1 MVLKDVDTGAVG
13 PAYARIAGD
22 LRARSAELPPHTL
35 LPSER
40 EIAEE
45 FHVSRMTAR
54 QAVSVLESEGS
65 VYRRPPRGT
74 FVAEPRVRFQIGSFT
89 EQVERL
95 GRNPHASV
103 LEAFKARATRAQATA
118 LGIPL
123 GRPVHVLS
131 RLRLADAEPLAI
143 ERTVIPAGLTPGL
156 LERPLDGS
164 IWAIMRDAYD
174 LVPTTASV
182 VLESRTLDHEA
193 SRLLGVRVGALGMVL
208 TRHTTDGRGRC
219 VEYAQDTY
227 RADRTAFEFS
237 ATLGSR

>member
-1 MVLKDVDTGAVG
+1 MVSNEADLAAVG
-13 PAYARIAGD
+13 PAYARIAQD
-22 LRARSAELPPHTL
+22 LRARAAELAPHT
-35 LPSER
+35 PMASER

-54 QAVSVLESEGS
+54 QAVSVLESEGA

-95 GRNPHASV
+95 GRRPRALV
-103 LEAFKARATRAQATA
+103 LEAVRARATRTQATA

-131 RLRLADAEPLAI
+131 RLRLADTEPLAI

-156 LERPLDGS
+156 LEHPLDGS
-164 IWAIMRDAYD
+164 IWAIMRDSYE
-174 LVPTTASV
+174 LVPTNASV
-182 VLESRTLDHEA
+182 VLESRPLDQEV
-193 SRLLGVRVGALGMVL
+193 SQLLGVRVGAPGIVL
-208 TRHTTDGRGRC
+208 TRHTADAHGRC
-219 VEYAQDTY
+219 VEFAQDTY
-227 RADRTAFEFS
+227 RADRAAFEFS
-237 ATLGSR
+237 ATL

>member
-1 MVLKDVDTGAVG
+1 MVPEEADTAAAG
-13 PAYARIAGD
+13 PAYARIAQH
-22 LRARSAELPPHTL
+22 LRARAEELAPHSP

-65 VYRRPPRGT
+65 VYRQPPRGT
-74 FVAEPRVRFQIGSFT
+74 FVAEPRVRFQIGSFSQ
-89 EQVERL
+89 QVERL
-95 GRNPHASV
+95 GRSPHALLLDASRS
-103 LEAFKARATRAQATA
+103 RATRAQATA
-118 LGIPL
+118 LGIAL

-131 RLRLADAEPLAI
+131 RLRLADTEPLAI
-143 ERTVIPAGLTPGL
+143 EHTVIPAGLTPGL

-164 IWAIMRDAYD
+164 IWAIMRDSYD
-174 LVPTTASV
+174 LVLTTASV
-182 VLESRTLDHEA
+182 VLETRTLDQEA
-193 SRLLGVRVGALGMVL
+193 SRLLGVRVGAPGMVL
-208 TRHTTDGRGRC
+208 TRRTTDARGRC

-237 ATLGSR
+237 ATL